1 MNEDDKQ
8 KEPAWVR
15 DQAERIRIE
24 QEELRQLRG
33 IPTIYH
39 ERDVW
44 MDRAKALERDLRA
57 AERRI
62 AELEHELFLLR
73 AER

>member
-1 MNEDDKQ
+1 MTDETPQ
-8 KEPAWVR
+8 WVAE
-15 DQAERIRIE
+15 QAERIRKE
-24 QEELRQLRG
+24 QEELRALRG
-33 IPTIYH
+33 IPSVFH

-44 MDRAKALERDLRA
+44 HDRAKALERDLLA

-73 AER
+73 EGT